1 MRRGVAVS
9 YASSVFVVRDR
20 RIELLLSVWKTDVLP
35 LN

>member
-1 MRRGVAVS
+1 MLRIVLVI
-9 YASSVFVVRDR
+9 FVRDR